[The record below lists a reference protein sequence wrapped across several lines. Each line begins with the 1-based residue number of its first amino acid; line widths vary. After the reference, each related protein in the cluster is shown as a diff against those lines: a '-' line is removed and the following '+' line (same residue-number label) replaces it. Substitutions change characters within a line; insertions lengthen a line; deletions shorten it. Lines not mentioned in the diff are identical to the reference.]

1 MENEFINCFAL
12 GVLPD
17 ENIETFMDAYLQ
29 LKPNNNSINQNEEL
43 KKIYLNL
50 RFEREAIKY
59 LPENFPNE
67 TKENQNVIL
76 GAIKATLHFKMLE
89 LFDNI
94 HRTIRNLDSHAY
106 LKTSIAEKVEELNN
120 NENNRRELLINE
132 IRELAQNM
140 TQVKKCSVDYCSIVN
155 CVLEI
160 INNLNSIRNDDIE
173 KLGLSLSILRK
184 LCYQISHFQS
194 TSEVEMENIASL
206 KEHLKNLCVFCAS
219 QIRFNQYMKQ
229 DLTVSALITY
239 KRFKKKDQE
248 QQRKQQQE
256 QPQNRIIP
264 KKTDAP
270 STDKLDASSTDEPSK
285 DQLPICW

>member
-50 RFEREAIKY
+50 RLEREAIKY
-59 LPENFPNE
+59 LPENFSNE
-67 TKENQNVIL
+67 TKENQTVIL
-76 GAIKATLHFKMLE
+76 GAIKANFHFKMLE
-89 LFDNI
+89 SFDNI
-94 HRTIRNLDSHAY
+94 CKTVQTLNSHSH

-120 NENNRRELLINE
+120 NENNWRELLINE

-140 TQVKKCSVDYCSIVN
+140 TQTKKCSVDYCSIVN
-155 CVLEI
+155 YVLEI
-160 INNLNSIRNDDIE
+160 INNLNGIRNDDIE

-194 TSEVEMENIASL
+194 TSEVEIKNIASL

-219 QIRFNQYMKQ
+219 QIRFNQYMQQ

-239 KRFKKKDQE
+239 AKFKAQQYQQQE
-248 QQRKQQQE
+248 QQRKQST
-256 QPQNRIIP
+256 PQDTKIP
-264 KKTDAP
+264 E
-270 STDKLDASSTDEPSK
+270 KLDKPNEEP
-285 DQLPICW
+285 LPTLW